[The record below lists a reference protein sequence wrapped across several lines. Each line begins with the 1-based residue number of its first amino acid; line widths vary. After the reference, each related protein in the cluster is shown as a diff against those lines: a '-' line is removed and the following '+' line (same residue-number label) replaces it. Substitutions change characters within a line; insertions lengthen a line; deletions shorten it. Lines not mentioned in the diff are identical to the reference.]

1 MKQQHILA
9 ALSAASLLAIA
20 GSGVAAEEEQEDP
33 WRFGVTAPIWA
44 AALDGNVTLRGRTKD
59 VNLSFDELKD
69 HLDACFSLG
78 LEARQERFGLFADV
92 GYLKFSA
99 NADDIIL
106 KLVISDF
113 GAGYRLLKL
122 GEERPFILE
131 GTAGLRYWYVG
142 SDLTIRGRGGDVLAR
157 GDRIYRLYDPVV
169 GLRGSQY
176 LVQKLHV
183 DFGADIGG
191 FGISHDQS
199 NLDWSAGGV
208 LTYDFFKWFS
218 LSGGYKALAIDIHRN
233 SGDRKKGVDLT
244 MHGLLLAATLK
255 F

>member
-1 MKQQHILA
+1 M
-9 ALSAASLLAIA
+9 A
-20 GSGVAAEEEQEDP
+20 GENEQDDP
-33 WRFGVTAPIWA
+33 WQFGVTVPVWA

-69 HLDACFSLG
+69 HLDASFAIG
-78 LEARQERFGLFADV
+78 LDARKGPFGLFTDV

-106 KLVISDF
+106 KLVISDY
-113 GAGYRLLKL
+113 GASYRLLKL

-142 SDLTIRGRGGDVLAR
+142 SDLTIRGPGGDALVR
-157 GDRIYRLYDPVV
+157 RDTIYRLYDPMV
-169 GLRGSQY
+169 GARASQY
-176 LVQKLHV
+176 LLEKLHA

-191 FGISHDQS
+191 FGISHNQAD
-199 NLDWSAGGV
+199 LDWSASAV
-208 LTYDFFKWFS
+208 MTYDLFKWLS
-218 LSGGYKALAIDIHRN
+218 LSAGYKALAIDVHEN
-233 SGDRKKGVDLT
+233 SGNHKKGVDLT
-244 MHGLLLAATLK
+244 MHGLLLAAKLK